1 MKHIAKFVAGLGF
14 AAAAAACTPT
24 VVADPDGR
32 LINTGLVQ
40 EGDCL
45 TRTVMVYDR
54 ELGYERAVEQRFC
67 GGRARI
73 AR

>member
-1 MKHIAKFVAGLGF
+1 MNRIAKFIVGLGL
-14 AAAAAACTPT
+14 ASAAAACGPT
-24 VVADPDGR
+24 VVADPSGR

-54 ELGYERAVEQRFC
+54 EVGYERPVEQRFC

>member
-1 MKHIAKFVAGLGF
+1 MTTIAKIIAGIAF
-14 AAAAAACTPT
+14 AATAAACTPT

-54 ELGYERAVEQRFC
+54 EIGYERPVEQRFC

>member
-1 MKHIAKFVAGLGF
+1 MNPIAKIIAGIAF
-14 AAAAAACTPT
+14 AATAAACTPT
-24 VVADPDGR
+24 VVADPNGR

-40 EGDCL
+40 DGDCL

-54 ELGYERAVEQRFC
+54 ELGYERAVEQQFC
-67 GGRARI
+67 GGRPRI

>member
-1 MKHIAKFVAGLGF
+1 MNRIAKFIVGLGL
-14 AAAAAACTPT
+14 ASAAAACGPT
-24 VVADPDGR
+24 VVADPNGR

-40 EGDCL
+40 DGDCL

-54 ELGYERAVEQRFC
+54 ELGYERAVQQQFC
-67 GGRARI
+67 GGRPRI

>member
-1 MKHIAKFVAGLGF
+1 MNRFAKFMIGLGF
-14 AAAAAACTPT
+14 AAAVAACGPT
-24 VVADPDGR
+24 VVADPNGR

-40 EGDCL
+40 DGDCL

-54 ELGYERAVEQRFC
+54 ELGYERAVEQQFC
-67 GGRARI
+67 GGRPRI

>member
-1 MKHIAKFVAGLGF
+1 MSNIAKIIAGIAF
-14 AAAAAACTPT
+14 AATAAACTPT

-54 ELGYERAVEQRFC
+54 EIGYERPVEQRFC

>member
-1 MKHIAKFVAGLGF
+1 MDRIVKLIAGLGF

-45 TRTVMVYDR
+45 TRTVMVFDR